1 MLACSKRRSLAEV
14 LWVGLIHITVFKFW
28 HERKSS
34 QSRRSVFKGFI
45 KECGCSSQFKMLIG
59 DIQILLVII
68 LGASDCQIISRIEKC
83 GLTCSQGFHCKSK
96 SSTDIFNSFCRDTPA
111 SLSSTVLKSMKL
123 STVMKCVQGTQC
135 SLHLNIKGTLNLDGN
150 VRGLEICSLSLSTQQ
165 SQCVNVRF
173 STKTSNKLGGRK
185 VHVQF
190 NCFEVNVAQHIYV
203 TMKTIPNYCEVKLSQ
218 EYYVEDCRNNDVR
231 KHIPVCFAG
240 KLDYNVDRARK
251 TISVNVSDFLQDQDY
266 YVRLCHKWFTCEDVG
281 SFALIKGKESLKSIS
296 LQYTHL
302 LPCLCIE
309 GWSAIP
315 DARRTQLCPFKNDTK
330 ALWDSIIYNP
340 VTQTLA
346 WEPACPVHVTVN
358 LCRSMKS
365 NDQCVDLQNSSNT
378 APEKQVKYS
387 RVDTHPR
394 LCMKFTTKQGSW
406 VRCPFAYGNF
416 PAWKIKIAAM
426 AEQIQIS
433 FMSQTNA
440 QFSVLVCN
448 KAQLSSCESVGTRH
462 SVSVV
467 PHPSRPTSVNISGE
481 ICVTEICIQ
490 AWRTDVDYS
499 IPLQI
504 CDIQCT
510 LSSQSQED
518 HENSLR
524 IISLIA
530 VILILVTMVALLG
543 HKILTVFHRKKHEER
558 SSAQIIRQS
567 VPTRVKITPSLH

>member
-1 MLACSKRRSLAEV
+1 MWTHMFSA
-14 LWVGLIHITVFKFW
+14 G
-28 HERKSS
+28 
-34 QSRRSVFKGFI
+34 
-45 KECGCSSQFKMLIG
+45 
-59 DIQILLVII
+59 
-68 LGASDCQIISRIEKC
+68 
-83 GLTCSQGFHCKSK
+83 
-96 SSTDIFNSFCRDTPA
+96 IFNSFCRDAPA

-123 STVMKCVQGTQC
+123 STVMKCVQGSQC
-135 SLHLNIKGTLNLDGN
+135 SLHLSIKGTLNLDEN
-150 VRGLEICSLSLSTQQ
+150 IRGLEICSLSVDTQQ
-165 SQCVNVRF
+165 SHCVNVRF
-173 STKTSNKLGGRK
+173 SRKTSNKLGGRK

-190 NCFEVNVAQHIYV
+190 NCFDVNVAQHIYV
-203 TMKTIPNYCEVKLSQ
+203 TMKTIPKYCGVKLSQ
-218 EYYVEDCRNNDVR
+218 EYYVEDCRNNDVG

-296 LQYTHL
+296 LQYAQL

-330 ALWDSIIYNP
+330 VLWDSIVYNP
-340 VTQTLA
+340 ATHTLA

-358 LCRSMKS
+358 LCRLTKS
-365 NDQCVDLQNSSNT
+365 NDECVDLQNSSNT
-378 APEKQVKYS
+378 APEKQSLSKQVKYS

-406 VRCPFAYGNF
+406 IRCPFAHGNF
-416 PAWKIKIAAM
+416 PAWKMRIAAM

-440 QFSVLVCN
+440 RFSVLVCN
-448 KAQLSSCESVGTRH
+448 KAQLSSCESVGTRL
-462 SVSVV
+462 SVSADDS
-467 PHPSRPTSVNISGE
+467 HPTSVNISGE
-481 ICVTEICIQ
+481 ICGSEICIQ

-499 IPLQI
+499 VPLQI

-518 HENSLR
+518 DENSLR

-530 VILILVTMVALLG
+530 IILILATMMALLG
-543 HKILTVFHRKKHEER
+543 HKILTVFHRKKHEDR
-558 SSAQIIRQS
+558 SPAQIIRQS
-567 VPTRVKITPSLH
+567 FSTRVKSTPSFH

>member
-1 MLACSKRRSLAEV
+1 MLLDDI
-14 LWVGLIHITVFKFW
+14 LIF
-28 HERKSS
+28 
-34 QSRRSVFKGFI
+34 
-45 KECGCSSQFKMLIG
+45 
-59 DIQILLVII
+59 LVII
-68 LGASDCQIISRIEKC
+68 LGASDCQIIPRIEEC

-96 SSTDIFNSFCRDTPA
+96 PSTGIFNSFCRDAPA

-123 STVMKCVQGTQC
+123 STVMKCVQGSQC
-135 SLHLNIKGTLNLDGN
+135 SLHLSIKGTLNLDEN
-150 VRGLEICSLSLSTQQ
+150 IRGLEICSLSVDTQQ
-165 SQCVNVRF
+165 SHCVNVRF
-173 STKTSNKLGGRK
+173 SRKTSNKLGGRK

-190 NCFEVNVAQHIYV
+190 NCFDVNVAQHIYV
-203 TMKTIPNYCEVKLSQ
+203 TMKTIPKYCGVKLSQ
-218 EYYVEDCRNNDVR
+218 EYYVE
-231 KHIPVCFAG
+231 AG

-296 LQYTHL
+296 LQYAQL

-330 ALWDSIIYNP
+330 VLWDSIVYNP
-340 VTQTLA
+340 ATHTLA

-358 LCRSMKS
+358 LCRLTKS
-365 NDQCVDLQNSSNT
+365 NDECVDLQNSSNT
-378 APEKQVKYS
+378 APEKQSLSKQVKYS

-406 VRCPFAYGNF
+406 IRCPFAHGNF
-416 PAWKIKIAAM
+416 PAWKMRIAAM

-440 QFSVLVCN
+440 RFSVLVCN
-448 KAQLSSCESVGTRH
+448 KAQLSSCESVGTRL
-462 SVSVV
+462 SVSADDS
-467 PHPSRPTSVNISGE
+467 HPTSVNISGE
-481 ICVTEICIQ
+481 ICGSEICIQ

-499 IPLQI
+499 VPLQI

-518 HENSLR
+518 DENSLR

-530 VILILVTMVALLG
+530 IILILATMMALLG
-543 HKILTVFHRKKHEER
+543 HKILTVFHRKKHEDR
-558 SSAQIIRQS
+558 SPAQIIRQS
-567 VPTRVKITPSLH
+567 FSTRVKSTPSFH